1 MIYSIKGKLLLTDF
15 NSAVIETG
23 GISFRCYTTVNT
35 LRKIGQA
42 GNEVLLFTYLNVKED
57 ALDLFGFK
65 ETVELDCFKLLLSV
79 SGVGPKAALSILSQL
94 SPDKLA
100 IAVAAKDVK
109 AISAAQGVGK
119 KTAERIVL
127 ELKDK
132 LADVSGTESSAEL
145 EEISI
150 VSQNDAFNDAV
161 AALIS
166 LGYSQS
172 DTARVLAKADKNL
185 NTEQLIKFALKNFM

>member
-1 MIYSIKGKLLLTDF
+1 MIYSIKGKLLLTDL

-35 LRKIGQA
+35 LRKIGKA
-42 GNEVLLFTYLNVKED
+42 GDEVSLFTYLNVKED
-57 ALDLFGFK
+57 ALDLFGFR

-100 IAVAAKDVK
+100 LAVAAKDVK

-132 LADVSGTESSAEL
+132 LAAVSAVESSEEL
-145 EEISI
+145 EEISA
-150 VSQNDAFNDAV
+150 VSQNDSFNDAV
-161 AALIS
+161 AALVS

-185 NTEQLIKFALKNFM
+185 DTEELIKFALKNFM

>member
-1 MIYSIKGKLLLTDF
+1 MIYSIKGKLLLTDL

-35 LRKIGQA
+35 LRKIGKA
-42 GNEVLLFTYLNVKED
+42 GDEISLFTYLNVKED

-100 IAVAAKDVK
+100 LAVAAKDVK

-132 LADVSGTESSAEL
+132 LAAVSAVESSEEL
-145 EEISI
+145 EEISA
-150 VSQNDAFNDAV
+150 VSQNDSFNDAV
-161 AALIS
+161 AALVS

-172 DTARVLAKADKNL
+172 DTTRVLAKADKNL
-185 NTEQLIKFALKNFM
+185 NTEELIKFALKNFM